1 MTIIDLRPY
10 ENEPHTKGLAG
21 LILDH
26 YRTIRGATQIIYDVP
41 DEIWVT
47 DSQSKQ
53 FDDSVEFIDGTVIP
67 IVVKPAL

>member
-10 ENEPHTKGLAG
+10 EKEPGSKDLPG

-26 YRTIRGATQIIYDVP
+26 YRTIRGVTQIIYDIP

-47 DSQSKQ
+47 EAQSKQ
-53 FDDSVEFIDGTVIP
+53 FDNDVWIDGNVIP
-67 IVVKPAL
+67 IKVKI

>member
-47 DSQSKQ
+47 EAQSKQ
-53 FDDSVEFIDGTVIP
+53 FDEGVEIDGHYIP
-67 IVVKPAL
+67 IVVLDNE